1 MPAGADQY
9 VSRVPRRTGIGNMW
23 LWVVLEL
30 AVLVVVV
37 ALLRFTWVGYL
48 IAGAVVVVVAALLVP
63 INGRPVISWLR
74 LRAAFGRRR
83 RAKVTDTD
91 VPTDLVPL
99 AEWVPGLTV
108 MRTLT
113 GRGGEIG
120 VITDGSAWVAVLSL
134 VSDDKLLA
142 DRGAEI
148 DLDSLGSLTT
158 QDDVAFD
165 GVQLVTFTV
174 PAPTSLLL
182 GEGSPA
188 AASYREILGGDGV
201 PPTVRRTWLCLR
213 LDPRQ
218 CLGAVARR
226 GAGNEGINAT
236 LRFGLHRAQ
245 SMLKRQGIETRA
257 LDPVEIY
264 EVLALTSGAGPEHGD
279 RRTNEGWLHWTCDGL
294 EHRGQLVT
302 KWGKDASLGYA
313 RLQDAVAHAPALFV
327 ITSFTLSQQKEA
339 TGAIR
344 VVAPTTAA
352 TETAFSHLTGVLGG
366 DIRLQPAGGVQ
377 VPALLS
383 TVPFGRGAR

>member
-1 MPAGADQY
+1 MPGATDQY
-9 VSRVPRRTGIGNMW
+9 LSRVPRRTGFGNMALW
-23 LWVVLEL
+23 LFLEAAILIAVL
-30 AVLVVVV
+30 AVL
-37 ALLRFTWVGYL
+37 RSTWVGYVV
-48 IAGAVVVVVAALLVP
+48 AGVVVLAAAALLAP
-63 INGRPVISWLR
+63 IKGRSLLEWIR

-83 RAKVTDTD
+83 RAKVTDAD
-91 VPTDLVPL
+91 VPTNLVPL

-108 MRTLT
+108 MQTLT

-120 VITDGSAWVAVLSL
+120 VITDGTAWVGVLSL

-142 DRGAEI
+142 DRGEQI
-148 DLDSLGSLTT
+148 DLDSLGSLTV

-174 PAPTSLLL
+174 PAPTALLL
-182 GEGSPA
+182 GQGSPA
-188 AASYREILGGDGV
+188 AKSYTEILGGDPV

-226 GAGNEGINAT
+226 GAGTEGINAT

-245 SMLKRQGIETRA
+245 TVLKRQGIETRA

-264 EVLALTSGAGPEHGD
+264 EVLALTAGAGPEHGD
-279 RRTNEGWLHWTCDGL
+279 ERTTEGWQHWSCDGL

-302 KWGKDASLGYA
+302 RWGKDASLGYA
-313 RLQDAVAHAPALFV
+313 KLLDTVSAAPVLFA
-327 ITSFTLSQQKEA
+327 ITSFTLSQHKDA

-344 VVAPTTAA
+344 VAAPTAA
-352 TETAFSHLTGVLGG
+352 AAEQGFEHLRSALGK
-366 DIRLQPAGGVQ
+366 DIRLQPAGGSQ
-377 VPALLS
+377 VPALLA